1 MSAPAVSV
9 DEWIVGTLEHPPKEN
24 LSYFASR
31 VLCLLRI
38 WEWRKELV
46 QVIWEMAPEPL
57 WAPDCA
63 IEGYAL
69 VLIQVL
75 RGCLCL
81 VEFSAP
87 CTCFIIHHSYL
98 SSQLEDEGRFHSCVF
113 HHLCSQYLTQFLAL
127 SEFSVDVCWLN
138 EFILNCWFFPPPSN
152 VLTSITAASTT
163 TWN

>member
-46 QVIWEMAPEPL
+46 QVIWGMAPEPL

-75 RGCLCL
+75 RGCMCL
-81 VEFSAP
+81 VEFSASL
-87 CTCFIIHHSYL
+87 TFIVFSEAEWKLRGKRESRKGAWELRGQL
-98 SSQLEDEGRFHSCVF
+98 SLVSFGVLRFCWSSLELSQNAS
-113 HHLCSQYLTQFLAL
+113 AP
-127 SEFSVDVCWLN
+127 N
-138 EFILNCWFFPPPSN
+138 KFFRWCP
-152 VLTSITAASTT
+152 
-163 TWN
+163 